1 MASDL
6 EAGTYFAHPCW
17 SWDHGVNEKAKGL
30 IRQHYLKN
38 RNLTTVINEENQI
51 NPEQMASAAAEAS
64 ELMRT
69 LGHKDRLMI
78 LCYLISG
85 EKSVGG
91 LARLLEIPQS
101 PLSQHLARMRKEKL
115 VTTRR
120 EAQTIYYSIASDE
133 AMRMV
138 ELMHE
143 LYCSEPWISR
153 TG

>member
-1 MASDL
+1 M
-6 EAGTYFAHPCW
+6 
-17 SWDHGVNEKAKGL
+17 DH
-30 IRQHYLKN
+30 
-38 RNLTTVINEENQI
+38 ENTI
-51 NPEQMASAAAEAS
+51 NPEQMASAAAQAS

-78 LCYLISG
+78 LCHLISG

-120 EAQTIYYSIASDE
+120 EAQTIYYSIASNE

-143 LYCSEPWISR
+143 LYCSEPGVHL